1 MMGIIE
7 MTQREDDKRHD
18 LLMMYCYAQEDIYN
32 TMKELMNCYVDLSN
46 SVDGFSN
53 FALEDS
59 IRGLRVVN
67 IKLKRIK
74 RDYIPVGIR
83 DRN

>member
-1 MMGIIE
+1 MGIVG
-7 MTQREDDKRHD
+7 MTKREDDKRHD
-18 LLMMYCYAQEDIYN
+18 LLTMYYYAQEDVYD
-32 TMKELMNCYVDLSN
+32 TMKELINCYSDLSN
-46 SVDGFSN
+46 SVNGFSN
-53 FALEDS
+53 FALEDA

>member
-1 MMGIIE
+1 MGIVE
-7 MTQREDDKRHD
+7 MTKQEEDKRHD
-18 LLMMYCYAQEDIYN
+18 LLTMYYYAQEDVYD
-32 TMKELMNCYVDLSN
+32 TMKELVSCYRELSE
-46 SVDGFSN
+46 SVNGFSD
-53 FALEDS
+53 FALEDA